1 MAIMKNIRNS
11 LFLLLLVFLAFPF
24 TASAQDSLAFEL
36 KYDVHRV
43 YPGFSISK
51 EKLIEA
57 QTISD
62 LNQYY
67 KSSWVKEYISVE
79 IVASVDGREMK
90 AVSKDDLLNQK
101 QKDLMNKADVATEI
115 TVIVNYIPDNT
126 LSHNDAK
133 ETDFT
138 FTVDPE
144 SEASYP
150 GGQAQLHQYIKA
162 NAIDKIPDG
171 TFTKYN
177 LTAVKFAINEDGQVV
192 DAQVSETSKNKK
204 TDEIL
209 LEAVNAMPRWKPAE
223 YANGK
228 KVKQEFVLAV
238 GDMESCTVNLLNIRW
253 LSRE

>member
-1 MAIMKNIRNS
+1 MKNFQNRII
-11 LFLLLLVFLAFPF
+11 LLLLVFLTFSLA
-24 TASAQDSLAFEL
+24 TNAQDSLAFEL
-36 KYDVHRV
+36 NYDVHRV

-51 EKLIEA
+51 EKLNEA
-57 QTISD
+57 KTISD
-62 LNQYY
+62 LNQHY

-79 IVASVDGREMK
+79 ISASIDGREMK
-90 AVSKDDLLNQK
+90 AVNKDDLLNQK
-101 QKDLMNKADVATEI
+101 QKDLMNKADVDSEI

-133 ETDFT
+133 ESDFT
-138 FTVDPE
+138 FTVDPA

-150 GGQAQLHQYIKA
+150 GGQPQLQQYLKA

-171 TFTKYN
+171 IFTKHN

-209 LEAVNAMPRWKPAE
+209 LEAVNAMPRWNPAE

-228 KVKQEFVLAV
+228 KVKQEFVFAV

-253 LSRE
+253 PSAE